1 MNSADTPESGKRKS
15 NRVSI
20 WPLALKELRETLR
33 DRRTIVTL
41 ILMPLI
47 VYPILSLVFRTFLF
61 SSMGELAED
70 NLIRY
75 RIVLMSDWSE
85 KSLTDLI
92 ATLDGVAAFEKEAK
106 NQGRVVPE
114 SNSDAGAGLENP
126 GIQSQLN
133 SPPVEAPL
141 GKHEILLKEP
151 DRKDAEGMIQRGDA
165 DLVVF
170 VQGKQPTAEILEP
183 TELSLFYSED
193 LGRSARAATFL
204 TDHIDLLDRVELQ
217 NRLIKNQLD
226 SRLLLTKRDEVIK
239 ADAPRGS
246 ISFTTIIP
254 LVLVLMTI
262 TGAVYP
268 AIDLTAGERER
279 GTLETLI
286 ATPVSRIRI
295 LVGKLI
301 AVLTVAVLT
310 ASLNI
315 IGMMSTVW
323 AFQLDKLLMGDTP
336 LTFAIFGKLFGLL
349 ILFATFF
356 SALLLVVTSFARSF
370 KEAQAYL
377 IPIILLSFAPGL
389 IAMTPGLQLEG
400 PLAVCPMVNILLL
413 ARDLLEGNAQL
424 LPAAIAIF
432 STIVYAAAAIGLA
445 ATIFGADSILYGSQ
459 GSWREM
465 LVRPAESIEVAAPA
479 TSMLVLALLLPVNFV
494 LIALMGKISDSVDR
508 QLLLSAVFT
517 TLSFFLLPLL
527 VAWHQKI
534 RLGSG
539 FGIRWPG
546 PTTLIAAIL
555 LGLVMW
561 PTVMSMISLFHTL
574 IDFVSGSEVSE
585 RWQQRLVKFSA
596 EQAERFRQAPLPI
609 VVLAMSIVPA
619 ICEEWFFRGMLQRS
633 LLNYARPV
641 GAIIG
646 SAVAFG
652 AFHTLSGSV
661 VAFDRLIPTALM
673 GGILGWIAWRTG
685 SILPGIALHMFHNA
699 TIALLAR
706 YSPQLELLEWFPDS
720 NESIPGS
727 WTLTSVVAT
736 IALLAMIYAVTRKR
750 QSSIGIQKSIV

>member
-1 MNSADTPESGKRKS
+1 MKHAVTSGSAKKNSG
-15 NRVSI
+15 RVSI
-20 WPLALKELRETLR
+20 WPLAVKELRETLR

-61 SSMGELAED
+61 SSLGELSED

-75 RIVLMSDWSE
+75 RIVLQADWPE
-85 KSLTDLI
+85 KSLSELITALDGI
-92 ATLDGVAAFEKEAK
+92 ATLQRDFEESAEVGEADP
-106 NQGRVVPE
+106 PE
-114 SNSDAGAGLENP
+114 NSDVPAGEE
-126 GIQSQLN
+126 IKKQL
-133 SPPVEAPL
+133 SRPAEEAPL
-141 GKHEILLKEP
+141 ALHEIAFQAP
-151 DRKDAEGMIQRGDA
+151 DPKLADTMISVGDA
-165 DLVVF
+165 DLVV
-170 VQGKQPTAEILEP
+170 VVTGRPPTQDQIGPIDVKLV
-183 TELSLFYSED
+183 YSED
-193 LGRSARAATFL
+193 LGRSERAASFFSR
-204 TDHIDLLDRVELQ
+204 HVDLYNRVELQ
-217 NRLIKNQLD
+217 NRLVTN
-226 SRLLLTKRDEVIK
+226 RLSPNLVLRRSDQKIHAEKPQGT
-239 ADAPRGS
+239 

-310 ASLNI
+310 ASLNV

-336 LTFAIFGKLFGLL
+336 LTFLIFARIFGLL

-389 IAMTPGLQLEG
+389 IAMTPGLQLSG

-413 ARDLLEGNAQL
+413 ARDILEGNAQL
-424 LPAAIAIF
+424 IPAAIAIF

-445 ATIFGADSILYGSQ
+445 ASIFGADSILYGSQ

-465 LVRPAESIEVAAPA
+465 LVRPAESVDVAAPA

-494 LIALMGKISDSVDR
+494 LIALMGKISDSVDH
-508 QLLLSAVFT
+508 QLLLSAGFT
-517 TLSFFLLPLL
+517 ILSFFLIPLL

-534 RLGSG
+534 RIGSG
-539 FGIRWPG
+539 FGVAWPG
-546 PTTLIAAIL
+546 AVSLIAAIL

-561 PTVMSMISLFHTL
+561 PTVMSMITLFHSL
-574 IDFVSGSEVSE
+574 IDLVSGSEASE

-596 EQAERFRQAPLPI
+596 EQAVRFRESPLPI
-609 VVLAMSIVPA
+609 VVLAMSIAPS

-633 LLNYARPV
+633 LLKHGRAV
-641 GAIIG
+641 WAIIG

-673 GGILGWIAWRTG
+673 GGVLGWIAWRTG
-685 SILPGIALHMFHNA
+685 SILPGIALHMLHNA

-706 YSPQLELLEWFPDS
+706 YSPQLELLDWFPDAT
-720 NESIPGS
+720 ESIPGS
-727 WTLTSVVAT
+727 WTLTSVIAT
-736 IALLAMIYAVTRKR
+736 VALLALIWLVTANSR
-750 QSSIGIQKSIV
+750 QRQH